1 MRQRLPARG
10 EQAKRLLLSTP
21 FLGAVIAAL
30 SWPFGSVKP
39 ATGLDPSWVAGLYMA
54 VERGMDAGTQIIFTY
69 GPLGFL
75 SFPNMFDAWLG
86 RIAFAWFALAQVA
99 YCCALLWGSR
109 RAFGVIGGVI
119 VTAVAATT
127 PVGDPILIAVAV
139 LAAAALLGDWSLRS
153 RLVLATGTGALAGMQ
168 LLGSLRAGPTL
179 VVMGAAALFGLPE
192 RRRTFPAFL
201 AALVLAFLVFWFATG
216 QGVANL
222 DDYLVHTAE
231 VVGGYS
237 ESMVIVEPGRWWQ
250 APASVVGVAVIAVL
264 AAAAVWRQPNRIRV
278 ALPLLIAAL
287 VFLMLKHASVRS
299 SPGSYGVFLAA
310 LLAIGLIL
318 VPYVRRPLAIAAVV
332 VLAASAY
339 VGNKEDLEF
348 RLDFP
353 QHASDF
359 VSQLGIVALPGRAG
373 DEQQRGREAMQ
384 AAYALTPA
392 ELAELRSGT
401 VHIAPNEAGI
411 AWAYELDWDPLP
423 VFQHYA
429 AYTPGLDELNAAKL
443 DGSSAPDMI
452 LWQNT
457 TLLEPTTINSPGAID
472 DRWPAFESPAQ
483 MVQMLCRYRTA
494 QWDDAWAILRRS
506 PNRCGSERHLS
517 TVVANNA
524 ERVPLPRTRP
534 DEALIVRVKGLSV
547 SGLEKLRALLFR
559 ATSRHV
565 LFEDSNWSLVGDTA
579 EDGLLLRVPR
589 WADYPGKFA
598 LDSGSPT
605 VGFEREGGFLT
616 GIDSSTRLT
625 LSFYALPLDAFAIA
639 PGRAPLR
646 TAAYSVRSASRPRW
660 LAGRSGPAS
669 GGCRRASSSSRM
681 SGGPRGGFPC

>member
-1 MRQRLPARG
+1 MRQQLPARG

-30 SWPFGSVKP
+30 SWPFGSIKP
-39 ATGLDPSWVAGLYMA
+39 AAGLDPSWVAGLYMG

-75 SFPNMFDAWLG
+75 SFPNMFDVWLG
-86 RIAFAWFALAQVA
+86 RLAFIWFALAQVA

-139 LAAAALLGDWSLRS
+139 LAGAALLGDWSPRS
-153 RLVLATGTGALAGMQ
+153 RLALAIGIGALAGMQ

-179 VVMGAAALFGLPE
+179 VVMGAAVLFGLPE

-201 AALVLAFLVFWFATG
+201 AALMFAFLVFWFATG
-216 QGVANL
+216 QGAANL

-237 ESMVIVEPGRWWQ
+237 ESMVVVEPSRWWQ
-250 APASVVGVAVIAVL
+250 VPASVVGVAVIAALTAV
-264 AAAAVWRQPNRIRV
+264 AVWRQPNRIRV

-287 VFLMLKHASVRS
+287 VFLMFKHAVVRS
-299 SPGSYGVFLAA
+299 SPGSFGVFLAA
-310 LLAIGLIL
+310 LLAIGLVL
-318 VPYVRRPLAIAAVV
+318 VPYVRRSLAVAAIV

-339 VGNKEDLEF
+339 VGNKEILDF

-353 QHASDF
+353 RHTSDF
-359 VSQLGIVALPGRAG
+359 VSQLGTVALPGRAG
-373 DEQQRGREAMQ
+373 DEQRRGREAMQ

-392 ELAELRSGT
+392 ELTELRSGT
-401 VHIAPNEAGI
+401 VHIAPNEVGVV
-411 AWAYELDWDPLP
+411 WAYELDWNPLP
-423 VFQHYA
+423 IFQHYA
-429 AYTPGLDELNAAKL
+429 AYTRGLDRLNAAKL
-443 DGSSAPDMI
+443 GGSSAPEMI

-472 DRWPAFESPAQ
+472 GRWPAFESPAQ

-506 PNRCGSERHLS
+506 PDRCGRERHLR
-517 TVVANNA
+517 TLVLANG
-524 ERVPLPRTRP
+524 ERVPLPRTRA
-534 DEALIVRVKGLSV
+534 DEALIVRVRGLSV
-547 SGLEKLRALLFR
+547 SGLEKLRSVLFR
-559 ATSRHV
+559 ATNRHV
-565 LFEDSNWSLVGDTA
+565 LFEDSSWSLVGDTA
-579 EDGLLLRVPR
+579 ADGLLLRVPG

-598 LDSGSPT
+598 LDSGSLT
-605 VGFEREGGFLT
+605 VGFERGGGFLT
-616 GIDSSTRLT
+616 GLDSPTRLT
-625 LSFYALPLDAFAIA
+625 LSFYALPLDASAIA
-639 PGRAPLR
+639 P
-646 TAAYSVRSASRPRW
+646 ASRAAQKRRVQ
-660 LAGRSGPAS
+660 RSI
-669 GGCRRASSSSRM
+669 R
-681 SGGPRGGFPC
+681 